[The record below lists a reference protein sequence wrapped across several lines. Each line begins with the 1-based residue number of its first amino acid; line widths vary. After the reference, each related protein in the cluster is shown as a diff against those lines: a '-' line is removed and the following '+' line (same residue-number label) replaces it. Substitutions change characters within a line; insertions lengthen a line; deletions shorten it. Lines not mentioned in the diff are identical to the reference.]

1 MRVIRRLAQDN
12 PPELLAISI
21 GNLKRFTDKIREDI
35 LLRISGLY
43 PNLQIRPE
51 SAISHETY
59 FENNHGHQEPAKL
72 LLKPIQ
78 ATYSTT
84 IYDGF
89 LTKNV
94 KSPYVVP
101 NRRFKSARFEVD
113 KQKSM
118 FDQQSKDDSLSN
130 SSSTQ
135 YELGSIFKDLSPN
148 QVNEH
153 IKTRTK
159 KIDSLQPEEQEKLD
173 LGKIREH
180 SHMTSDDFWVFLTYL
195 STLIRYFTTYS
206 YNSIIRPGRSTAWT
220 FDF

>member
-1 MRVIRRLAQDN
+1 MGSSVITTAGLNPEIGTDNVYLYQDKLSLSKPNEVLCRRRESELMTLA
-12 PPELLAISI
+12 
-21 GNLKRFTDKIREDI
+21 DKIREDI

-51 SAISHETY
+51 SVISHETY
-59 FENNHGHQEPAKL
+59 FENNHGYQEPAKL

-78 ATYSTT
+78 ATYSST

-94 KSPYVVP
+94 KSPYVIP

-118 FDQQSKDDSLSN
+118 FDQQSKDDSFSN

-135 YELGSIFKDLSPN
+135 YELGSIFKDLTPN

-173 LGKIREH
+173 LGE
-180 SHMTSDDFWVFLTYL
+180 F
-195 STLIRYFTTYS
+195 
-206 YNSIIRPGRSTAWT
+206 
-220 FDF
+220 

>member
-51 SAISHETY
+51 SVISHETY
-59 FENNHGHQEPAKL
+59 FENNHGYQEPAKL

-78 ATYSTT
+78 ATYSST

-94 KSPYVVP
+94 KSPYVIP

-118 FDQQSKDDSLSN
+118 FDQQSKDDS

-135 YELGSIFKDLSPN
+135 YDLGSIFKDLSPN

-173 LGKIREH
+173 LGE
-180 SHMTSDDFWVFLTYL
+180 F
-195 STLIRYFTTYS
+195 
-206 YNSIIRPGRSTAWT
+206 
-220 FDF
+220 

>member
-1 MRVIRRLAQDN
+1 MFGFNQSQNSLTSSSGKLLRVIRRLAQDN

-21 GNLKRFTDKIREDI
+21 GNLKRFSDKIREDI

-51 SAISHETY
+51 SVISHETY
-59 FENNHGHQEPAKL
+59 FENNHGYQEPAKL

-78 ATYSTT
+78 ATYSST

-94 KSPYVVP
+94 KSPYVIP

-118 FDQQSKDDSLSN
+118 FDQQSKDDSFSN

-135 YELGSIFKDLSPN
+135 YELGSIFKDLTPN

-173 LGKIREH
+173 LGE
-180 SHMTSDDFWVFLTYL
+180 F
-195 STLIRYFTTYS
+195 
-206 YNSIIRPGRSTAWT
+206 
-220 FDF
+220 

>member
-59 FENNHGHQEPAKL
+59 FENNHGYQEPAKL

-78 ATYSTT
+78 ATYSST

-94 KSPYVVP
+94 KSPYVIP
-101 NRRFKSARFEVD
+101 NRTFKSARFEVD

-135 YELGSIFKDLSPN
+135 YELGSIFKDLTPN
-148 QVNEH
+148 HPLVNEH
-153 IKTRTK
+153 IKNRSK

-173 LGKIREH
+173 LGE
-180 SHMTSDDFWVFLTYL
+180 FL
-195 STLIRYFTTYS
+195 LIS
-206 YNSIIRPGRSTAWT
+206 VI
-220 FDF
+220 

>member
-1 MRVIRRLAQDN
+1 MTSSSGKLLRVIRRLALEN

-21 GNLKRFTDKIREDI
+21 GNLKKFTDKIRGDI

-51 SAISHETY
+51 SVISHETY
-59 FENNHGHQEPAKL
+59 FENNHGYQEPAKL

-78 ATYSTT
+78 ATYSST

-94 KSPYVVP
+94 KSPYIVP

-135 YELGSIFKDLSPN
+135 YELGSIFKDLSRNHPV
-148 QVNEH
+148 VNEH
-153 IKTRTK
+153 IKTRSK
-159 KIDSLQPEEQEKLD
+159 KIDNLQPEEQEKLD
-173 LGKIREH
+173 LGE
-180 SHMTSDDFWVFLTYL
+180 FL
-195 STLIRYFTTYS
+195 LIS
-206 YNSIIRPGRSTAWT
+206 VM
-220 FDF
+220 

>member
-59 FENNHGHQEPAKL
+59 FENNHGYQEPAKL
-72 LLKPIQ
+72 LLKPIR
-78 ATYSTT
+78 ATYSST

-118 FDQQSKDDSLSN
+118 FDQQSKDDS

-135 YELGSIFKDLSPN
+135 YDLGSIFKDLSPN

-173 LGKIREH
+173 LGE
-180 SHMTSDDFWVFLTYL
+180 F
-195 STLIRYFTTYS
+195 
-206 YNSIIRPGRSTAWT
+206 
-220 FDF
+220 

>member
-59 FENNHGHQEPAKL
+59 FENNHGYQEPAKL

-78 ATYSTT
+78 ATYSST

-94 KSPYVVP
+94 KT
-101 NRRFKSARFEVD
+101 
-113 KQKSM
+113 
-118 FDQQSKDDSLSN
+118 SLV
-130 SSSTQ
+130 
-135 YELGSIFKDLSPN
+135 LF
-148 QVNEH
+148 V
-153 IKTRTK
+153 
-159 KIDSLQPEEQEKLD
+159 QE
-173 LGKIREH
+173 
-180 SHMTSDDFWVFLTYL
+180 SQ
-195 STLIRYFTTYS
+195 
-206 YNSIIRPGRSTAWT
+206 
-220 FDF
+220 